1 MGCGRGLCP
10 LVSGGGLVMW
20 LVGLVDP
27 GAESRRCSRRSLI
40 VSVGLLGVPGR
51 SRWAGAS
58 MARFLSVLPG
68 VGISVGGVGALL
80 LIGLIGLIIDARPWR
95 RSACW

>member
-1 MGCGRGLCP
+1 
-10 LVSGGGLVMW
+10 
-20 LVGLVDP
+20 
-27 GAESRRCSRRSLI
+27 
-40 VSVGLLGVPGR
+40 
-51 SRWAGAS
+51 